1 MTTLDQLRRA
11 ALALPEVEEGTRAGT
26 VAFRVRGRGIASVT
40 PDGQV
45 RLPLPDAETEA
56 ALAACPSGARLVR
69 GGVPTGLCAPLA
81 DVDGMLLN
89 ALVRASWF
97 GRAPQ
102 RLDAALAAAE
112 GAADRPGELP
122 AGIGKPATRALFG
135 AGVSMVEQVA
145 AHTED
150 ELLALHGVGPKAVRI
165 LAAALAERGM
175 SLRSP

>member
-1 MTTLDQLRRA
+1 
-11 ALALPEVEEGTRAGT
+11 
-26 VAFRVRGRGIASVT
+26 
-40 PDGQV
+40 
-45 RLPLPDAETEA
+45 
-56 ALAACPSGARLVR
+56 
-69 GGVPTGLCAPLA
+69 
-81 DVDGMLLN
+81 MLLN

-97 GRAPQ
+97 ARAPQ
-102 RLDAALAAAE
+102 RLAAALAAAE

-135 AGVSMVEQVA
+135 AGVSTVEQVA